1 MLQSNYLLHY
11 NVKSSFILDT
21 PPRLVKHCTYM
32 FIIRLNANGWS
43 LKLSVY
49 KPLLTVYR
57 SKISNMAVWQTL
69 CHYTLF
75 LTQVVHRDLAARNV
89 LVGDNKV
96 CKISDFG
103 LARGLEGDVYMR
115 KAKVILTSPWIS
127 LKTFL

>member
-1 MLQSNYLLHY
+1 
-11 NVKSSFILDT
+11 
-21 PPRLVKHCTYM
+21 
-32 FIIRLNANGWS
+32 
-43 LKLSVY
+43 
-49 KPLLTVYR
+49 
-57 SKISNMAVWQTL
+57 MAVWQTL

-75 LTQVVHRDLAARNV
+75 PSQVVHRDLAARNV

-115 KAKVILTSPWIS
+115 KAKVILTSLWIS